1 MQPCWIRPK
10 KSDSSSE
17 TRKRGTQRAREATL
31 LFCRSALTVDW
42 RGGEQSNL
50 LQDFGDARANLF
62 KRLRGEL
69 IFAEVLQ
76 NLGGRDIEH
85 CYDVSS
91 LLRIRLFQRESLFLY
106 LTELTLSSVV
116 DGGTVGHS

>member
-1 MQPCWIRPK
+1 M
-10 KSDSSSE
+10 
-17 TRKRGTQRAREATL
+17 
-31 LFCRSALTVDW
+31 TVDR

-50 LQDFGDARANLF
+50 LQDFGDACANLF

-91 LLRIRLFQRESLFLY
+91 LLRIRLFQREPLFLY
-106 LTELTLSSVV
+106 LTELTLSGVV
-116 DGGTVGHS
+116 DGSTVGHS

>member
-31 LFCRSALTVDW
+31 LFCRSALTVDQ
-42 RGGEQSNL
+42 RGGGQPNL

-69 IFAEVLQ
+69 VFAEVLQ

-91 LLRIRLFQRESLFLY
+91 LLRIRESSFLY
-106 LTELTLSSVV
+106 LTELTLSGVV